1 MTPES
6 PVRRRRAGRG
16 RRGLILRSAVV
27 VSGLVLLT
35 TGTLAAR
42 VLAPG
47 VSALSRPVPRAPGER
62 IEIPP
67 LTSQDPIN
75 VLLLG
80 ADDDPKFDPKE
91 RLSQTMIVV
100 HIDPARRHVV
110 LFSIP
115 RDMWVKIPGHP
126 EAKIDFAYR
135 WGGVALARQTV
146 TELFHVPIHFY
157 GYVGLFGLVQVV
169 DTLGGVDVDVLH
181 PIVDELYPDDVET
194 PNPFAAV
201 RLYQPAGPQHLDGR
215 RALEYVRSRH
225 GDLLSDLGRNTRQ
238 QQVLVALNKK
248 LQSIDLVSELPR
260 LVQNLEGHV
269 ESDLGPIRAAQLALL
284 ARSLKQDDV
293 EQIVLRKPEFVDDGW
308 SRDGQAILVPHWPQI
323 LGAVQRYLV
332 GGAR

>member
-1 MTPES
+1 MTTES
-6 PVRRRRAGRG
+6 PAQRRRVGRG
-16 RRGLILRSAVV
+16 RRGLVLRTAVV
-27 VSGLVLLT
+27 LSSLALLT
-35 TGTLAAR
+35 AGTLAAR
-42 VLAPG
+42 LLAPG
-47 VSALSRPVPRAPGER
+47 VSAISRPVPRAPGER

-75 VLLLG
+75 LLLLG

-91 RLSQTMIVV
+91 RLTQTMLVV

-115 RDMWVKIPGHP
+115 RDLWVKIPGHP

-157 GYVGLFGLVQVV
+157 GYVGLAGVVRVV

-181 PIVDELYPDDVET
+181 PIVDETYPDDVGTE
-194 PNPFAAV
+194 NPFAAV
-201 RLYQPAGPQHLDGR
+201 RLYLPPGPQHLDGR
-215 RALEYVRSRH
+215 RALEYMRSRH
-225 GDLLSDLGRNTRQ
+225 GDWLSDFGRNIRQ
-238 QQVLVALNKK
+238 QQVVVALNKK
-248 LQSIDLVSELPR
+248 LQVIDLVSDLPR

-269 ESDLGPIRAAQLALL
+269 ESDLGLIRAAQLALL
-284 ARSLKQDDV
+284 ARSLKPEDI
-293 EQIVLRKPEFVDDGW
+293 EQVVLLKPEFVDDGW

-323 LGAVQRYLV
+323 LGAVQRYF
-332 GGAR
+332 GAPR